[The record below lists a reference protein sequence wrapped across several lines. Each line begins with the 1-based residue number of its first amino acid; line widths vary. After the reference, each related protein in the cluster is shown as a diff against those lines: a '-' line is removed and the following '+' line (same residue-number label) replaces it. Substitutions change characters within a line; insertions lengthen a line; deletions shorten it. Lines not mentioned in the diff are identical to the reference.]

1 MELNYLQIITG
12 IFIGVASGYLGAFM
26 ILRRMALVGDALSHV
41 ALPGIALALL
51 FNINPFIG
59 AFAALF
65 IGILFVWLLENR
77 THLPT
82 ESLIGLFFTFSLA
95 VGILIT
101 PEQELLEALF
111 GDISKITPTDMVLAV
126 VFSTLVIVVMSRI
139 YKKFILSTLSND
151 LAISTGIKVK
161 ALNFVF
167 LVMVAIIVALGIK
180 SVGTLLTGA
189 LVIIPAISARN
200 ISSSLSSYTVGSAI
214 IGLVS
219 FLGGIFLSSYFH
231 LPPGPMVVLVSSVI
245 FLISF
250 ILGGKRT

>member
-12 IFIGVASGYLGAFM
+12 IFIGIASGYLGAFM

-65 IGILFVWLLENR
+65 AGILIVWLLESR

-111 GDISKITPTDMVLAV
+111 GDISKIAVLDMVLSV
-126 VFSTLVIVVMSRI
+126 IFSVLVIWIMGYIS
-139 YKKFILSTLSND
+139 KKFILGTLSSD
-151 LAISTGIKVK
+151 LATSAGVKVK
-161 ALNFVF
+161 TLNFIF
-167 LVMVAIIVALGIK
+167 LIMVAVIVALGIK

-200 ISSSLSSYTVGSAI
+200 ISTSLSAYTAGSAI

-219 FLGGIFLSSYFH
+219 LLGGIFLSAYFK
-231 LPPGPMVVLVSSVI
+231 LPPGPMVVLVSSVV

-250 ILGGKRT
+250 ILGGKKA